1 MRRRDFI
8 RLLASTVAAWPLAA
22 RAQERERMRRLGV
35 LSALLEERDLGA
47 TPADVCS
54 LTATADTFLELAINA
69 STARMFG

>member
-8 RLLASTVAAWPLAA
+8 ALIGGAAAWPLAA